1 MIIYHEL
8 NTYFERFN
16 QMFEEC
22 LGNRLSLDDIIF
34 TLQRKSNVLGYF
46 AHKKFES
53 QDGCFKH
60 EIALNPE
67 YFTVKPKIEI
77 LRVFCQEL
85 LQIYRIE
92 YGDQDSLKI
101 GFYDDEWGA
110 FMMCVGLMP
119 SHNGKPDGKETG
131 KKMSS
136 YILPD
141 GEFIKLCNQLAE
153 EGLLIEWFDKIPA
166 KYEID
171 HLMKDLYEIRDLID
185 LDNVHPSLIE
195 VPILKRR
202 NINVFNFLECL
213 ERNEHSKKI
222 ELNSEKAIESNIIS
236 PQPEPHDDAKQ
247 PLSHLVHL
255 LETESLTDLRN
266 KMKNDAHGYESDEDY
281 ASPNVFEK
289 PLDRGDDDVHDLNQ
303 DDYEPSESEP
313 KKKGKL
319 KLNQVDLVDV
329 INKQQPIDTKEK
341 LAEII
346 GIEKPRPPATRKS
359 FKYKCGCDNEVVANK
374 EHLRFTCNSCQ
385 MAYRCETENYEEGVA
400 KN

>member
-236 PQPEPHDDAKQ
+236 PQPETHDDAKQ

-266 KMKNDAHGYESDEDY
+266 KMKND
-281 ASPNVFEK
+281 
-289 PLDRGDDDVHDLNQ
+289 
-303 DDYEPSESEP
+303 YEPSESEP
-313 KKKGKL
+313 KKKGEL

-329 INKQQPIDTKEK
+329 INKQQPIDTKDK

>member
-92 YGDQDSLKI
+92 YGDQESLKI

-236 PQPEPHDDAKQ
+236 PQPETHDDAKQ

-255 LETESLTDLRN
+255 LETESLTDLRD
-266 KMKNDAHGYESDEDY
+266 KMKNDTHGYESDEDY
-281 ASPNVFEK
+281 VSPNVFDK
-289 PLDRGDDDVHDLNQ
+289 LLDRGIVDYDLDDDLDDVHDH
-303 DDYEPSESEP
+303 
-313 KKKGKL
+313 
-319 KLNQVDLVDV
+319 NQVDLVDV

-346 GIEKPRPPATRKS
+346 GIEKPKPPATRKS

-385 MAYRCETENYEEGVA
+385 MAYRCETENYEVGVA
-400 KN
+400 KD

>member
-1 MIIYHEL
+1 
-8 NTYFERFN
+8 
-16 QMFEEC
+16 MFEEC

-92 YGDQDSLKI
+92 YGDQESLKI

-185 LDNVHPSLIE
+185 LDSVHPSLIE

-222 ELNSEKAIESNIIS
+222 ELNPEKAIESNIIS
-236 PQPEPHDDAKQ
+236 SQPESHEDTKQ
-247 PLSHLVHL
+247 PLSDLVLL
-255 LETESLTDLRN
+255 LETESLTELKE
-266 KMKNDAHGYESDEDY
+266 KMKNDTHEYESDEDY
-281 ASPNVFEK
+281 VSPNVFDEL
-289 PLDRGDDDVHDLNQ
+289 LDRGIVDYDLDDVHDH
-303 DDYEPSESEP
+303 
-313 KKKGKL
+313 
-319 KLNQVDLVDV
+319 NQVDLVDV

-346 GIEKPRPPATRKS
+346 GIEKPKPPATRKS

-385 MAYRCETENYEEGVA
+385 MAYRCETENYEVGVA
-400 KN
+400 KD